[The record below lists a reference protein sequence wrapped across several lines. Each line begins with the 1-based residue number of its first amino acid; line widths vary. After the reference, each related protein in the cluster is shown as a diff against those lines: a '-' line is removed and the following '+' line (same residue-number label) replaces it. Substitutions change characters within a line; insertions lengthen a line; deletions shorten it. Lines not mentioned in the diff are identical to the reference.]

1 MQIIFNF
8 TVYTWTRGV
17 LQVTQAGLFG
27 DPIDELARFTV
38 LVAGGQMQ
46 RGQLLRRVFV
56 QRHAFVHHHRRRE
69 AVLWRGAGENLSGR
83 VRWRVSFCLDRISHH
98 GKIEKDATEKIR
110 SWCILNGEVTKVQLQ
125 DWKD

>member
-1 MQIIFNF
+1 M
-8 TVYTWTRGV
+8 VSTWTGGV
-17 LQVTQAGLFG
+17 LQATQARLFG

-69 AVLWRGAGENLSGR
+69 AVLWRGAGEDLSGR
-83 VRWRVSFCLDRISHH
+83 LRWRVCPD
-98 GKIEKDATEKIR
+98 
-110 SWCILNGEVTKVQLQ
+110 
-125 DWKD
+125 